1 MAQSTRLRF
10 TSDFQLL
17 ATAQEAASIATNY
30 VTATLTA
37 PHEIL
42 PGFTSPPVR
51 KELLGAK
58 YFLEEEATPKQR
70 GCQSVTDGILFVSQ
84 LSGNKKSKL
93 VACNREKMGPI
104 YHRLR
109 QFAQARLANVMV
121 VGVWSPEELPSPN
134 PTVDHLG
141 LCISTISMMELVWP
155 LEVRA

>member
-1 MAQSTRLRF
+1 MDPVGKLDSYLPGYFIAAAEDRAAPELQMFHRSSTKHAPTDVAQSTRLRF

-30 VTATLTA
+30 VTAILMA

-51 KELLGAK
+51 KELFSAK

-93 VACNREKMGPI
+93 VACNREENGP
-104 YHRLR
+104 
-109 QFAQARLANVMV
+109 N
-121 VGVWSPEELPSPN
+121 LPPVAS
-134 PTVDHLG
+134 VCASAAG
-141 LCISTISMMELVWP
+141 
-155 LEVRA
+155 